1 VPSSGATNNEP
12 SPSETRDTD
21 CPLYRRIV
29 ACVDQSRCSRQVI
42 PHGVALASALR
53 AELVL
58 LHVLETDGRTGAP
71 LDPIDWDLWRREAD
85 QRVAELAHERSEEV
99 EHIEAAVLEG
109 HAADQICQW
118 AQDHQAD
125 LTVLCSHGSGDTGEW
140 DLGSTARRVLDCAP
154 GSVLIVPARTGS
166 VPRVE
171 YRRILLPLDGSSRA
185 ESGLPIAVQLAE
197 AHSAELV
204 IAHVIPE
211 AELTEIGPLEP
222 EAIELRQSI
231 LRRNERIGREYLE
244 RMRAMAA
251 NRGLATRTLLLD
263 GSDVRRCLCRAIAEN
278 HIDLVVLTTHG
289 RGGHVDVTMGS
300 IPTYLLTHAAAP
312 LLIVREAGMTP
323 TVHVEHERGR
333 ARLPGRATA

>member
-1 VPSSGATNNEP
+1 VPASDAISNEP
-12 SPSETRDTD
+12 SQSQTRDTD
-21 CPLYRRIV
+21 CPLYRRIL

-42 PHGVALASALR
+42 PHGVALASALH

-58 LHVLETDGRTGAP
+58 LHVLETDGPTSAP
-71 LDPIDWDLWRREAD
+71 LDPIEWDLWRREAHR
-85 QRVAELAHERSEEV
+85 QVAELARERSEDV
-99 EHIEAAVLEG
+99 ERIEAEVVEG

-154 GSVLIVPARTGS
+154 GSVLVVPARTGT

-204 IAHVIPE
+204 IAHVVPE

-222 EAIELRQSI
+222 EAIELRRKI

-244 RMRAMAA
+244 RMRALVA

-263 GSDVRRCLCRAIAEN
+263 GHDVRRCLCRAIAEN
-278 HIDLVVLTTHG
+278 QIDLVVLTMHG
-289 RGGHVDVTMGS
+289 RGGHVDVTMGGV
-300 IPTYLLTHAAAP
+300 PAYLLTHAAAP
-312 LLIVREAGMTP
+312 LLIVRQSDAP
-323 TVHVEHERGR
+323 AVHVDSEPGR